1 MRALI
6 FKALL
11 LCKKR
16 IKITAVRK
24 LRLFLLFVL
33 FYSGVTACDKTVVVF
48 NLLVDCTDIS
58 FTHLCP

>member
-1 MRALI
+1 MIAETQSPQSVLIGIEDSHYLIKTDFFYKLRALI

-24 LRLFLLFVL
+24 LRL
-33 FYSGVTACDKTVVVF
+33 
-48 NLLVDCTDIS
+48 
-58 FTHLCP
+58 